1 MGRGL
6 VISSNEDSTLV
17 MDRKADKVSAKYKTK
32 LMMLLSE
39 FLTRSPDL
47 IAEKDEKIRPMA
59 TLLADIASMDEI
71 ENAGDAEAVKDM
83 VLTVIQDPS
92 FIRAKILDGGVED
105 LIKLAKDLLTG
116 RLSRDNLPAAN
127 ELVESL
133 AYELAKPVE
142 G

>member
-47 IAEKDEKIRPMA
+47 IAEKDEKIRQMA

-92 FIRAKILDGGVED
+92 FIRAKILDGEVED